1 MQIFSDN
8 TALNTARAFVREN
21 ILKKAEL
28 DNALKINEQSN
39 KPLINTLLE
48 YELINETQIRDQ
60 LANNYSLDIIEL
72 ESVSFTK
79 EVKEILPASFII
91 NHHVL
96 PYEIREGVLKIALA
110 DPANLNILS
119 QIRTFTD
126 LSIEAYL
133 ATISSIQKYIQY
145 NYDEAVKVID
155 LEKSEIDIKEDDIL
169 VNQSSDVIT
178 FVNNF
183 LDKAIK
189 QKVSDIHIEPNFKGQ
204 IRFRK
209 DGILRVQKTLSE
221 FLQKNYLPV
230 IARLKIMSGANIS
243 EKRLPQDTA
252 FTYGKKDI
260 DFRVSFLPTYSG
272 ERTVLRILDKSSL
285 NVSLDVLGFSKN
297 DFGHINNALNSSQ
310 GLILVTGPTG
320 SGKTTTLYS
329 MLSSINKDDIN
340 ILTAEDP
347 VEYDLDGISQVQVRD
362 NIGLTFAAAL
372 RSFLRQDP
380 EVILVGE
387 IRDQETANIAI
398 KASLTGH
405 LVLSTLHTN
414 DAPSTVTR
422 LSDMGVPNYLLGTA
436 IKIIIA
442 QRLVRKLCD
451 CKVPLS
457 EKLKKTIDCKAWNI
471 SPSELKKIY
480 MPKGCNKCDQTGYK
494 GRMSIF
500 EILPV
505 DQNIRQLISDNADQ
519 KVLEKAMTKLGQ
531 NTLGKSGVLAML
543 NGITSYSEIE
553 RVLTT

>member
-133 ATISSIQKYIQY
+133 ATISSIQKYIQH

-155 LEKSEIDIKEDDIL
+155 LEKTEIDIKEDDIL

-252 FTYGKKDI
+252 FTYGKKI
-260 DFRVSFLPTYSG
+260 
-272 ERTVLRILDKSSL
+272 
-285 NVSLDVLGFSKN
+285 
-297 DFGHINNALNSSQ
+297 
-310 GLILVTGPTG
+310 
-320 SGKTTTLYS
+320 
-329 MLSSINKDDIN
+329 
-340 ILTAEDP
+340 
-347 VEYDLDGISQVQVRD
+347 
-362 NIGLTFAAAL
+362 
-372 RSFLRQDP
+372 
-380 EVILVGE
+380 
-387 IRDQETANIAI
+387 
-398 KASLTGH
+398 
-405 LVLSTLHTN
+405 
-414 DAPSTVTR
+414 
-422 LSDMGVPNYLLGTA
+422 
-436 IKIIIA
+436 
-442 QRLVRKLCD
+442 
-451 CKVPLS
+451 
-457 EKLKKTIDCKAWNI
+457 
-471 SPSELKKIY
+471 
-480 MPKGCNKCDQTGYK
+480 
-494 GRMSIF
+494 
-500 EILPV
+500 
-505 DQNIRQLISDNADQ
+505 
-519 KVLEKAMTKLGQ
+519 
-531 NTLGKSGVLAML
+531 
-543 NGITSYSEIE
+543 
-553 RVLTT
+553 